1 MILKIFLIVL
11 AVLILVSLTGY
22 SLHLMLKLRIQKRQE
37 KALIEEAK
45 QAQKERYLRIL
56 DSIDVITRAMMSSQC
71 DLSEGVLRI
80 KPLLDVLGKKLS
92 QYTAMW
98 ALYQVVEKMPILD
111 ERKNLKRNER
121 MKLDLEREAKET
133 ELESEIKIECYQL
146 LQDIE
151 EIKKA
156 I

>member
-1 MILKIFLIVL
+1 MMLKIFLIVL
-11 AVLILVSLTGY
+11 AILILISLAGY
-22 SLHLMLKLRIQKRQE
+22 ALHLMLKLRVQKRQE
-37 KALIEEAK
+37 KQLIEEA
-45 QAQKERYLRIL
+45 QKARYLRIL
-56 DSIDVITRAMMSSQC
+56 ESIDVITKAMLSTQC
-71 DLSEGVLRI
+71 NLSEGVLRL

-92 QYTAMW
+92 RYTAMW
-98 ALYQVVEKMPILD
+98 TLYEVVENMPILD

-121 MKLDLEREAKET
+121 MKLDLEREAKEA
-133 ELESEIKIECYQL
+133 ELESDIKIECYQL